1 MFIKCLLFLFVLSFI
16 EADFYYPA
24 STCPMRRI
32 KNGRAR
38 PRQRGTFIKF
48 SCSPRYTLVGNKY
61 ATCRFGQWDVPAPV
75 CVKSG
80 CSQLQ
85 EVKNSVNM
93 TYHNNAWVVFFC
105 LPGHQLIGSPVVYCD
120 GSNWNS
126 TVPGCRDSSAKVSTE
141 CDFELPDLCGWK
153 PDELHDF
160 DWRRLNKKTPS
171 SFLQTGP
178 SYDHTYGKNGSGYYM
193 YIETTGRTENE
204 TARLLSPVYDAELAK
219 NGCFIFYYHMYG
231 RGMGGLR
238 VYQKPDRVPMYQ
250 LLSSSKRNNYLL
262 FEQWGDQGNEW
273 YSSASMLTDVDDDFQ
288 IVIEGIRGNSFMSDI
303 AIDDVS
309 IQRGENCTKAMLE
322 ATTPPAVLQE
332 SCVGRCDL
340 YAEATGYRG
349 CSCSIVCVVTQNC
362 CPDFLDV
369 CDLDGIS
376 LDSDA
381 RGSSTAAL
389 PQTQKL
395 IATTPDGNETEL
407 SDATTATTKVT
418 IPTTTSTKRPITTR
432 STTTSTTTKRPP
444 IIIKRPT
451 TTTKTTTVTK
461 PTTTSPRTTT
471 ASPRT
476 TTSTPKPTP
485 KPTPKTTPKPT
496 PKTTPKPTTTSRKPT
511 TVTASTVTVSS
522 KPLTMPIEVS
532 AATEG
537 TSMTPKQGTHEYL
550 AKKSGGLSG
559 ATLAVTVIIAI
570 AATFGLV
577 WLAIVLTRSRGMAA
591 LARIRGR
598 ATSDPE
604 VHYLKSDVDDE

>member
-1 MFIKCLLFLFVLSFI
+1 MFLKCLLLLFVLSFV
-16 EADFYYPA
+16 EADFYNGA
-24 STCPMRRI
+24 SLCPMRRI

-80 CSQLQ
+80 CSQLE

-93 TYHNNAWVVFFC
+93 TYHNNAWIVFFC

-120 GSNWNS
+120 GSKWNS
-126 TVPGCRDSSAKVSTE
+126 TVPGCHDSSAKVSTE
-141 CDFELPDLCGWK
+141 CDFEQPDLCGWK

-178 SYDHTYGKNGSGYYM
+178 TYDHTYGKNGSGYYM
-193 YIETTGRTENE
+193 YIESTGRIENE

-231 RGMGGLR
+231 RSMGGLR

-250 LLSSSKRNNYLL
+250 LLSATKRNNYTL

-273 YSSASMLTDVDDDFQ
+273 YNSVSMLSDVGDNFQ

-309 IQRGENCTKAMLE
+309 IQHGANCTKAMLE
-322 ATTPPAVLQE
+322 ATTPPSVLQE
-332 SCVGRCDL
+332 SCVGRCNL
-340 YAEATGYRG
+340 YSETTVYRG

-369 CDLDGIS
+369 CDLDGIT
-376 LDSDA
+376 LDTGTRA
-381 RGSSTAAL
+381 SSTMAL

-395 IATTPDGNETEL
+395 IATTPVRDETE
-407 SDATTATTKVT
+407 TTEMTSTTTTTKR
-418 IPTTTSTKRPITTR
+418 TTTRRP
-432 STTTSTTTKRPP
+432 TTTSTTTKRPP
-444 IIIKRPT
+444 VTTSRPT
-451 TTTKTTTVTK
+451 TTTK
-461 PTTTSPRTTT
+461 
-471 ASPRT
+471 AT
-476 TTSTPKPTP
+476 TTSTKRSTTTSTTTTTTPKPIPKPIPKPTP
-485 KPTPKTTPKPT
+485 KPTPKTTARPRTTPRKPT
-496 PKTTPKPTTTSRKPT
+496 PTTVKTTTISPRPETPKPI
-511 TVTASTVTVSS
+511 TVSV
-522 KPLTMPIEVS
+522 EVS
-532 AATEG
+532 LVTG
-537 TSMTPKQGTHEYL
+537 DTSITPIQGRQEQHS
-550 AKKSGGLSG
+550 KKSGGLSG
-559 ATLAVTVIIAI
+559 ATLAVTVILGI
-570 AATFGLV
+570 AAMVGLV
-577 WLAIVLTRSRGMAA
+577 WAAIMLTRARGMAA
-591 LARIRGR
+591 ISRIRGR
-598 ATSDPE
+598 VTSDPE